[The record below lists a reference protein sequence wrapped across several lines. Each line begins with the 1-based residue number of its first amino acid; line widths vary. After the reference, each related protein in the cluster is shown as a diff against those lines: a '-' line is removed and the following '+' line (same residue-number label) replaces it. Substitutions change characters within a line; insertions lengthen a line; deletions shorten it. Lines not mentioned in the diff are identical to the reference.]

1 MANELAKGG
10 TGSTPNQAYYANP
23 LGYGNYQ
30 FVTLSDIVD
39 NFMATYVGEEKIL
52 PRTNRADVSFHA
64 HRALQELSFDT
75 LKSCKSL
82 EITLPP
88 SLQMT
93 LPNDYVNY
101 TKVTWSDASGIEH
114 IIYPTS
120 KTSNPKTLNQ
130 NTDGDYNLTAI
141 GTMVSGSTS
150 ITLDSEYTNVWVGMS
165 VVSPNI
171 PTGARVVTTST
182 VSSITTIT
190 ISSGVTYTGTETL
203 TFTAPN
209 GDLLEKSTSLV
220 LSGLSWV
227 GGDDKITAANGVGAV
242 TVGMTISHEDF
253 PVGTEITDINGLV
266 ITASEDAINTG
277 TAENANFVS
286 YDGISNTSSNY
297 KSGTPSENN
306 NDDYEDDTY
315 WPMNGSRFGLD
326 PQHAQAN
333 GSFFIDCNS
342 GKIHFSSN
350 LSGKTIILHYLS
362 DHHGT
367 DDEQIVHKFAEEAMY
382 KWIIYGCISARIDI
396 PEYVIKR
403 FKKERFAET
412 RKAKLRLSN
421 IKLEE
426 ITQILRGK
434 SKQIKH

>member
-10 TGSTPNQAYYANP
+10 TGATANHPYYANP
-23 LGYGNYQ
+23 PGYGNYQ
-30 FVTLSDIVD
+30 FITLSDIID

-52 PRTNRADVSFHA
+52 PRTNRTDVSFHA

-75 LKSCKSL
+75 LKSCKSY

-88 SLQMT
+88 SLQMR

-101 TKVTWSDASGIEH
+101 TKMTWSDASGIEH
-114 IIYPTS
+114 VIYPTS
-120 KTSNPKTLNQ
+120 KTSNPQTIQQDDEGEYLFVGKEAVCFTRGDESGETFREWLLAEDHIEVEVGDIDPDVDIAANSTGPFKVYTFGEGYIAAYGPGVYPATAAKSPLQVGMEVHSKWFPPGTTIATITHTVGTANTFGTYNGGYTEFTTTNATLDDDDFPMNHITMIFND
-130 NTDGDYNLTAI
+130 NTDD
-141 GTMVSGSTS
+141 
-150 ITLDSEYTNVWVGMS
+150 
-165 VVSPNI
+165 
-171 PTGARVVTTST
+171 TTW
-182 VSSITTIT
+182 
-190 ISSGVTYTGTETL
+190 G
-203 TFTAPN
+203 
-209 GDLLEKSTSLV
+209 K
-220 LSGLSWV
+220 
-227 GGDDKITAANGVGAV
+227 
-242 TVGMTISHEDF
+242 
-253 PVGTEITDINGLV
+253 
-266 ITASEDAINTG
+266 
-277 TAENANFVS
+277 
-286 YDGISNTSSNY
+286 Y
-297 KSGTPSENN
+297 KSATPSENQ
-306 NDDYEDDTY
+306 DDYQDDTY
-315 WPMNGSRFGLD
+315 WPVGGERYGLD

-333 GSFFIDCNS
+333 GSFFIDCHS
-342 GKIHFSSN
+342 GTIHFSSN

-382 KWIIYGCISARIDI
+382 KWIVYGCISARMDV
-396 PEYVIKR
+396 PEYVINR